1 VLSAFLPALL
11 VSRSDPQRV
20 LQGASRGVG
29 ARSVRHRLSG
39 AVVAGEVALSALLL
53 VATGLLFHTLWNLEH
68 VNLGFDVTRV
78 TTFTAM
84 PADASGFAN
93 MTVSRDETH
102 APTSVATLVYQ
113 PVLERMRN
121 VPGVQDA
128 ALDTAPPFSG
138 IDMHTSFDIVGQP
151 KGTGEDR
158 GARITAVSGGYA
170 QLMHTPVIHGRM
182 IGDDDTENA
191 PYVDRR

>member
-20 LQGASRGVG
+20 LQGTSRGVG
-29 ARSVRHRLSG
+29 ARSLRRRLSG
-39 AVVAGEVALSALLL
+39 AVAAGEVALSALLL
-53 VATGLLFHTLWNLEH
+53 VATGLLFHTLWDLEQLR
-68 VNLGFDVTRV
+68 LGFDVTRA

-93 MTVSRDETH
+93 MTVSSDATH

-121 VPGVQDA
+121 TPGVQEA
-128 ALDTAPPFSG
+128 AMGNYDTGNQAFQC
-138 IDMHTSFDIVGQP
+138 V
-151 KGTGEDR
+151 
-158 GARITAVSGGYA
+158 
-170 QLMHTPVIHGRM
+170 
-182 IGDDDTENA
+182 
-191 PYVDRR
+191 